1 MSNRKLTL
9 TALVPLAAFLFGCQ
23 DQPTNPLEP
32 SFAKRDKGK
41 PPTILVDFLEPG
53 PEDADQYNLQ
63 SDQQAMQGGV
73 RGKGWGYNLDQDPF
87 TLTLAFPAEDRDPAT
102 WQYITD
108 PDKKAECEE
117 ISKRLDFLQQQG
129 QLVGSFEFLY
139 DVGANW
145 SSATVWF
152 DMVVGN
158 FKYNIRS
165 WACTESCSHPTLTI
179 SESTQDGRKV
189 TTFTVTGDGIQVN
202 KTLAEGPPGKGEDD
216 PQTCGE
222 PILDY
227 VLTVTE

>member
-1 MSNRKLTL
+1 
-9 TALVPLAAFLFGCQ
+9 
-23 DQPTNPLEP
+23 
-32 SFAKRDKGK
+32 
-41 PPTILVDFLEPG
+41 
-53 PEDADQYNLQ
+53 
-63 SDQQAMQGGV
+63 
-73 RGKGWGYNLDQDPF
+73 
-87 TLTLAFPAEDRDPAT
+87 
-102 WQYITD
+102 
-108 PDKKAECEE
+108 
-117 ISKRLDFLQQQG
+117 
-129 QLVGSFEFLY
+129 
-139 DVGANW
+139 
-145 SSATVWF
+145 
-152 DMVVGN
+152 MVVGN